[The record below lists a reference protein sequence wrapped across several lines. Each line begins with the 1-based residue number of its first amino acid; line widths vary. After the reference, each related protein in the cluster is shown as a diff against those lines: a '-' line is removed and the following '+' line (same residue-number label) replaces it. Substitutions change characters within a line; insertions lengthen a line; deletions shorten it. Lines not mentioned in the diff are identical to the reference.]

1 MEAMIRFDKKKHD
14 TRLERLM
21 THVPRLINGFNLC
34 CAVLCCAVRGRLGG
48 CVKLMCVCGK
58 NRRRLGSTGMGE
70 IYLGEIWRDKRR
82 GGGEG
87 RKEERGTR

>member
-1 MEAMIRFDKKKHD
+1 M
-14 TRLERLM
+14 
-21 THVPRLINGFNLC
+21 
-34 CAVLCCAVRGRLGG
+34 
-48 CVKLMCVCGK
+48 KLMCVCGK